1 MKEKLIELIADLKLN
16 EAEELADQLIKEGIA
31 VQELYDL
38 VMEGLAEIGKKY
50 ENGECYIAD
59 LIVSGMI
66 AKNIFAAA
74 NLKQGTGPAD
84 KSLGT
89 VLFGT
94 IFDDIHDI
102 GKDLMIDALENRSI
116 HVIDLGV
123 DVRVSKFVEAVKRHQ
138 PDIIAV
144 SCVMTNSIPYLQEL
158 DKALSLIKPP
168 FSREQ
173 RETVEA
179 MSQAIVNKILHA
191 PITEMKRTDR
201 QGDASGL
208 VQAVRRLFSLQS
220 GQG

>member
-102 GKDLMIDALENRSI
+102 GKDLMIDALKNRSI

-158 DKALSLIKPP
+158 GKAL
-168 FSREQ
+168 
-173 RETVEA
+173 EA
-179 MSQAIVNKILHA
+179 ENLLANRRFLLGGAVVNQDYVKIPQIDFMTNNFYEGIQYCEVYLKA
-191 PITEMKRTDR
+191 KKGAME
-201 QGDASGL
+201 
-208 VQAVRRLFSLQS
+208 V
-220 GQG
+220 

>member
-1 MKEKLIELIADLKLN
+1 MPK
-16 EAEELADQLIKEGIA
+16 
-31 VQELYDL
+31 
-38 VMEGLAEIGKKY
+38 
-50 ENGECYIAD
+50 
-59 LIVSGMI
+59 
-66 AKNIFAAA
+66 IFLAA

-158 DKALSLIKPP
+158 GKAL
-168 FSREQ
+168 
-173 RETVEA
+173 EA
-179 MSQAIVNKILHA
+179 ENLLANRRFLLGGAVVNQDYVKIPQIDFMTNNFYEGIQYCEVYLKA
-191 PITEMKRTDR
+191 KKGAME
-201 QGDASGL
+201 
-208 VQAVRRLFSLQS
+208 V
-220 GQG
+220 

>member
-74 NLKQGTGPAD
+74 NLKQGTGSAD

-158 DKALSLIKPP
+158 GKAL
-168 FSREQ
+168 
-173 RETVEA
+173 EA
-179 MSQAIVNKILHA
+179 ENLLANRRFLLGGAVVNQDYVKIPQIDFMTNNFYEGIQYCEVYLKA
-191 PITEMKRTDR
+191 KKGAME
-201 QGDASGL
+201 
-208 VQAVRRLFSLQS
+208 V
-220 GQG
+220 